1 MSTKQDLEH
10 RLEEVNHRRA
20 VLAQRSRPEEWDAGG
35 DNTPFSERGDASRAM
50 EEREADR
57 LALFLLSE
65 DAVDLESALERIRAG
80 TYGRC
85 LDCGKAIAHKRLE
98 ALPAAR
104 HCLNCET
111 RQGGVPAESIR
122 G

>member
-1 MSTKQDLEH
+1 MSTKQALEL

-20 VLAQRSRPEEWDAGG
+20 VLAQRSQPEEWDAGG

-57 LALFLLSE
+57 LALSLLSE
-65 DAVDLESALERIRAG
+65 DAVDLENALERICAG

-85 LDCGKAIAHKRLE
+85 LDCGMPIARKRLA

-104 HCLNCET
+104 YCLNCET